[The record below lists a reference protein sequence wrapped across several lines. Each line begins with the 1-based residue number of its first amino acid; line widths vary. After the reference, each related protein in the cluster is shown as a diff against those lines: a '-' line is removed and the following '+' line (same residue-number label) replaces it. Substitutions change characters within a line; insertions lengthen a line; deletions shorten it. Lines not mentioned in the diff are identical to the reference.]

1 MKRCIWGVVLVL
13 STSLGAQAQDCQNG
27 KCVLPRVQSAVS
39 ATAEKAVKLVEI
51 PVKAT
56 AQVAQKSVRFVARPV
71 RRFGAAIRGLR
82 CR

>member
-1 MKRCIWGVVLVL
+1 MKRFIWSVVLVL
-13 STSLGAQAQDCQNG
+13 SASLGAQAQDCQNG

-56 AQVAQKSVRFVARPV
+56 AQVAQKSVRFVARPARKFGTV
-71 RRFGAAIRGLR
+71 FRRVR